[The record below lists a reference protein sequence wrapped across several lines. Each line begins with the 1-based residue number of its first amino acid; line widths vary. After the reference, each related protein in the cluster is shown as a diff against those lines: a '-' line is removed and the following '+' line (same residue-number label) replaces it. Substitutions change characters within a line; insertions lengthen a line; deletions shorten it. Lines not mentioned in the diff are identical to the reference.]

1 MSVNSMMAKTAQNQL
16 EPLLVIESV
25 AVDGLLRKTSF
36 AMVVVVVGMWM
47 EEYGGG
53 SKGNDRVSTYI

>member
-1 MSVNSMMAKTAQNQL
+1 L

-36 AMVVVVVGMWM
+36 AMVVVVGVVVVWM
-47 EEYGGG
+47 EECGGG
-53 SKGNDRVSTYI
+53 SKGNDRMSTYI